1 MGLCQ
6 SCCGQPSWAYYRYR
20 APLCCG
26 WCCPPPIEQGNEA
39 KWNERVKHKHCY
51 GLTLLPCY
59 FLFGEPSEQ
68 SQLAWSLSELRASNP
83 GGTWVTDHEAG
94 VLECQPNTGS
104 SLCAAAI
111 GAVERG
117 DSEALARL
125 VSDSKSLDI
134 FEEIT
139 TTTRRFQSER
149 GVRQVSARFS
159 F

>member
-6 SCCGQPSWAYYRYR
+6 SCCGQPSWAYCRYR

-39 KWNERVKHKHCY
+39 KWNETGKHCY
-51 GLTLLPCY
+51 GFTFLPCY
-59 FLFGEPSEQ
+59 LLFGYPSKQ
-68 SQLAWSLSELRASNP
+68 GQLAWSLSELRGSNP
-83 GGTWVTDHEAG
+83 GLGVTDTRVTEAG
-94 VLECQPNTGS
+94 VLECQSNTGS

-117 DSEALARL
+117 DSESLARL
-125 VSDSKSLDI
+125 VSDSRSLDI

-139 TTTRRFQSER
+139 TTTRRFRSDE
-149 GVRQVSARFS
+149 VRQVSARFS